1 MKFSRVQLIINLQ
14 GINFVFGAVTV
25 DPMSSAYD
33 PRPLVP
39 YLRQLGVHYLY
50 EQQDI
55 MAQVLHEALK

>member
-1 MKFSRVQLIINLQ
+1 MIIHQ
-14 GINFVFGAVTV
+14 GINFDFGAVTV

-55 MAQVLHEALK
+55 MAQVLYQR